1 MKRLVYILPL
11 LLLVIPHS
19 LTASEKKAMYV
30 RCPQYAIKSA
40 ILMNKIYSSYERA
53 KQLADSVYLSGYVYY
68 YSSEQAYE
76 KAGNLGI
83 NRSLNEKPPYND
95 TTLFYYLEATKVQ
108 EPRYKPDGVVTDSLR
123 NPMLLCSST
132 DLLYSG
138 AFVPLGDTIDVII
151 YQEYDDEGSALIL
164 EEDGQSVLCRFKCPF
179 PIPQGTDTILL
190 RKYID
195 RY

>member
-1 MKRLVYILPL
+1 MKRIFLVLPL
-11 LLLVIPHS
+11 LFAVLTNS
-19 LTASEKKAMYV
+19 TASDKKALSV
-30 RCPQYAIKSA
+30 RCPRYAIKSA
-40 ILMNKIYSSYERA
+40 VLQQKVYSSYKKA
-53 KQLADSVYLSGYVYY
+53 KQIADSVYLSGYIYY

-76 KAGNLGI
+76 NAGNLGI
-83 NRSLNEKPPYND
+83 YRSLNEKPPYND

-108 EPRYKPDGVVTDSLR
+108 EPRYKPDGVITDSLR

-164 EEDGQSVLCRFKCPF
+164 EEDGQSVLCRFICPF

-190 RKYID
+190 HKYID
-195 RY
+195 RD

>member
-1 MKRLVYILPL
+1 MKRIFLVLPL
-11 LLLVIPHS
+11 LFAVLTNS
-19 LTASEKKAMYV
+19 TASDKKALSV

-83 NRSLNEKPPYND
+83 YRSLNEKPPYND

-132 DLLYSG
+132 DLLYSC

-164 EEDGQSVLCRFKCPF
+164 EEDGQSVLCRFICPF

-190 RKYID
+190 HKYID
-195 RY
+195 RD